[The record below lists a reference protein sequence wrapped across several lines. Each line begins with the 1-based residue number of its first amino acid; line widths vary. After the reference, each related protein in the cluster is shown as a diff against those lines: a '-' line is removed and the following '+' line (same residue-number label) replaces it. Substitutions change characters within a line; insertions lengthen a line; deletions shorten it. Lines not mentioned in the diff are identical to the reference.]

1 MGCGAS
7 SSAAAVP
14 AMQNDLAPRQAA
26 TGATEEDL
34 RSCWAAVAG
43 GQVDA
48 TLSAGQVR
56 AILEELGKRL
66 SDEESAAAFKAMDTN
81 GSGVIEFPEFVKFYN
96 TSTVAEQKK
105 IRALR
110 AHQELIRRL
119 ESGSLA
125 PDEERLVR
133 ERLSLPASPADSR
146 GPQGTVD
153 EENETAAATQQA
165 AEKLGLP
172 ASPADSRGPQG
183 TVDEGNEV
191 ATATQQAVEKLQ
203 PKQMSAVVNELDPD
217 PDAPVGRM
225 VVLEL
230 RGGNDKQ
237 KKGPG
242 KGHRRDTFPICN
254 AVKSR
259 GWGCEVA
266 VYSAEDHTVVATLCK
281 SADAVIVRAAQ
292 GEPGVFG
299 DTGPSKLY
307 ELLEDLVD
315 MCVATALLD
324 N

>member
-1 MGCGAS
+1 MPAGTLRMGCGAS

-26 TGATEEDL
+26 AGATEEDL

-56 AILEELGKRL
+56 AVLEELGKRL

-96 TSTVAEQKK
+96 ASTVAEQKK

-110 AHQELIRRL
+110 AHQELVRRL

-133 ERLSLPASPADSR
+133 ERL
-146 GPQGTVD
+146 
-153 EENETAAATQQA
+153 
-165 AEKLGLP
+165 GLP
-172 ASPADSRGPQG
+172 ASGNSLDPER
-183 TVDEGNEV
+183 TVDERNEA
-191 ATATQQAVEKLQ
+191 ATGTQQEVEKLQ
-203 PKQMSAVVNELDPD
+203 PKQMAAVANELDPD

-237 KKGPG
+237 KKGAG
-242 KGHRRDTFPICN
+242 KGHRRDTFPMCN

-266 VYSAEDHTVVATLCK
+266 VYSAEDHTAVAALCE

-307 ELLEDLVD
+307 DLLESLVD
-315 MCVATALLD
+315 MCVATAFLD
-324 N
+324 S